1 MNDSGNPYLNPDG
14 SPSPR
19 ESVVVFLDLLGYSA
33 LLENSYVTNSQK
45 PVLQRLQTAMR
56 DAYEPIR
63 AFPLHGDQRAWKAR
77 TFTDNTILGFPLF
90 LDRDAEAELA
100 LITGRVAR
108 FQFELAKHG
117 FLVRGAIAIGDF
129 FMDANTVF
137 GSALLEAYRSERSNA
152 RDPRIIMAPSAAE
165 RTKKHVKNYV
175 NVAHSW
181 QLNQLL
187 YDVDGEIFL
196 DYLEPGIMEFYNEC
210 GPDLESLVQHRT
222 MIREK
227 LREFRA
233 APRIWSKIAWVA
245 HYHNFFCQRHHD
257 QLPDD
262 YTIDD
267 EQLRLHPRFIYDP

>member
-1 MNDSGNPYLNPDG
+1 
-14 SPSPR
+14 
-19 ESVVVFLDLLGYSA
+19 VVFLDLLGYGA
-33 LLENSYVTNSQK
+33 LLENSYATNSENA
-45 PVLQRLQTAMR
+45 VLQRLHTAMR
-56 DAYEPIR
+56 EAYAPIHG
-63 AFPLHGDQRAWKAR
+63 FPLHGEQRSWEAR
-77 TFTDNTILGFPLF
+77 TFTDNTIIGFPLF

-117 FLVRGAIAIGDF
+117 FLVRGAIAIGEF

-137 GSALLEAYRSERSNA
+137 GNALLEAYRYEQSNA

-165 RTKKHVKNYV
+165 RTKNHVKNYV

-196 DYLEPGIMEFYNEC
+196 DYLEPGIMEYYDES
-210 GPDLESLVQHRT
+210 GPDLESLARHRT

-227 LREFRA
+227 LREFRT
-233 APRIWSKIAWVA
+233 APRNSSKIVSVA
-245 HYHNFFCQRHHD
+245 HYHNFFCHRQQD
-257 QLPDD
+257 QLLDD
-262 YTIDD
+262 YTVDD